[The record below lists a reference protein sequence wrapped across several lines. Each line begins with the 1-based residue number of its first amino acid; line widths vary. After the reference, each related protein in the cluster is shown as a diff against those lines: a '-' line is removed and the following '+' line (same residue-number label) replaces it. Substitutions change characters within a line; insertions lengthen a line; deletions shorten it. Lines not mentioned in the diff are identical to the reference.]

1 MFADAII
8 KEDNNMTSLST
19 IKKDIEKQ
27 DGKVEVLTQTL
38 QSEINIITEK
48 IDNLT
53 EQVNQLYKVLVN
65 HASIINNIKKA
76 ITIGD

>member
-8 KEDNNMTSLST
+8 KEDDNMIPISI

-53 EQVNQLYKVLVN
+53 EQVEQLYKVLVN

-76 ITIGD
+76 ITL